1 MASSCRDVLCCLK
14 PPFLAS
20 WRFIVWF
27 LCKFLGLFAVAFY
40 AAQAAVLMYVL
51 VKHPPPDNV
60 LYWLFAIPDAITCLF
75 WLYMLVYP
83 KFDMHSTGYLWSAW
97 LLYSV
102 FLAAKLIPI
111 FIYIAK
117 NLNSSDRH
125 DLGANWV
132 KATVGG
138 TSMVFLCLVL
148 ANEHCHELQCCKGK
162 QQEQQQQPDAGQ
174 RTTGI
179 VNHSYRTNGA
189 EGSVSLDIARPPN
202 AGTSS
207 EASLT
212 PQTQGHGN
220 RHAAHGPDHT
230 MGRVSNNVVVDL
242 FDNSE
247 FLDMLFMDGRY
258 VHKDDE
264 SHDMVDSL
272 SGGLAEVMAV
282 CGAVSFLLPTIALV
296 AVGSRRR
303 ALAADKRA
311 GEAPPQGCDSGNAP
325 GAGDR
330 ESQITI
336 DHDAE
341 FIKYK
346 LGYLFASMVANLA
359 FLVMRI
365 IAWKMKNG
373 KVGIFIAKNIVFL
386 ILYAIE
392 FCETLHEKMD
402 YDKKK

>member
-1 MASSCRDVLCCLK
+1 MVSSCRDVLCCLE

-20 WRFIVWF
+20 CRFILWF
-27 LCKFLGLFAVAFY
+27 LCKFLGLFAVLFY
-40 AAQAAVLMYVL
+40 AAQAGILMYVL
-51 VKHPPPDNV
+51 WKHQPPDNV

-97 LLYSV
+97 LPYSV

-162 QQEQQQQPDAGQ
+162 QQQQQQPDAGQ

-179 VNHSYRTNGA
+179 VNPSYSTNGA
-189 EGSVSLDIARPPN
+189 EGSVSLDIARPLN

-230 MGRVSNNVVVDL
+230 MGRVSINVVVDL

-247 FLDMLFMDGRY
+247 FLDLLFMEGRY
-258 VHKDDE
+258 VHEHDG
-264 SHDMVDSL
+264 SHVMVDSL
-272 SGGLAEVMAV
+272 SGGLAQVMAV

-296 AVGSRRR
+296 AVASRRR
-303 ALAADKRA
+303 ALAAAKRA

-336 DHDAE
+336 DYDAE

-346 LGYLFASMVANLA
+346 LVYLFLSMVANVA
-359 FLVMRI
+359 FLGMRI
-365 IAWKMKNG
+365 FAWKMKNG
-373 KVGIFIAKNIVFL
+373 EVGIFIAKNIVFL

-392 FCETLHEKMD
+392 IYETCNEKSD
-402 YDKKK
+402 HDKKK